1 MQWPVRGDSPQC
13 WNSVLTNRVDSVK
26 DSLCICLLCYNRAL
40 WDRDELRCQLIRKEA
55 LLTLCHA
62 LLAAAPAC
70 FSVKNNSG
78 LWMLM
83 LSLKDKYF
91 IGSIYA
97 GMLWSSLGD
106 VTKPFNVN
114 FFDVQKKNL
123 YRLLLCEFLRAG
135 IGQHMNVTGGSGT
148 RKDWFLWDIFLN
160 IFGDL
165 WYKTKVTK
173 NSVYSKKKVK

>member
-1 MQWPVRGDSPQC
+1 MRSRWTEMSADNTGSAAHTLPC
-13 WNSVLTNRVDSVK
+13 LTM
-26 DSLCICLLCYNRAL
+26 
-40 WDRDELRCQLIRKEA
+40 
-55 LLTLCHA
+55 
-62 LLAAAPAC
+62 LAAAPAC

-83 LSLKDKYF
+83 LSLNDKYF

-106 VTKPFNVN
+106 VTKPFHVN
-114 FFDVQKKNL
+114 FFDVQKKNR

-135 IGQHMNVTGGSGT
+135 IGQNMNVTGGSGT
-148 RKDWFLWDIFLN
+148 RKDLFLWDIFLN

-165 WYKTKVTK
+165 WYKTKTK
-173 NSVYSKKKVK
+173 LQRIVFIQKRKLKKLYSARMC